1 MKKVILVF
9 LFALISS
16 KNLRFMADG
25 DAAAAG
31 QVAKGFKGFEN
42 FQNSVGEICSMWGG
56 IVSAFKT
63 THQTKIVKYLPGEG
77 FRQISMSTN
86 FMAAGGMR
94 LAAWNTIWDRKLKL
108 FGLSEKDMEK
118 ALVTLEFAQFS
129 DQQTWASTTL
139 GFNTEDGARDGVKA
153 IDVITNVDDEIG
165 KFDYMIVDFSM
176 SFKFA
181 PNIQWV
187 SKAGSYAG
195 GIWSQQKDE
204 LIEIP
209 RGITDDDIKAL
220 MEMFKML
227 SFKAIAAIAG
237 VTLSFDIV

>member
-16 KNLRFMADG
+16 KHLRFAADQ

-31 QVAKGFKGFEN
+31 EAAKKFKGFDN
-42 FQNSVGEICSMWGG
+42 LKSSVDTISDMWGG
-56 IVSAFKT
+56 AVKAFKT
-63 THQTKIVKYLPGEG
+63 TQQTKINKYIPGDG
-77 FRQISMSTN
+77 FRQIAMSTN
-86 FMAAGGMR
+86 FMSAGGMR
-94 LAAWNTIWDRKLKL
+94 LASWEAIWDRKLKL

-118 ALVTLEFAQFS
+118 ALVTLEYAQFS
-129 DQQTWASTTL
+129 EQQTWASTTL
-139 GFNTEDGARDGVKA
+139 GFNTEEGDRDGVKA
-153 IDVITNVDDEIG
+153 IDILTNVREDEG
-165 KFDYMIVDFSM
+165 KFDYVIVDFSM

-181 PNIQWV
+181 PNITWV
-187 SKAGSYAG
+187 TKMGSYAG

-204 LIEIP
+204 LIETP
-209 RGITDDDIKAL
+209 RGVTDEDVKAI
-220 MEMFKML
+220 MEMFKLL